1 MKKWKS
7 NFRNYLAPLSNVHSV
22 ECDSYAAIYHETSFL
37 IIQSVLRGTH
47 ANKTGRKK
55 KKRLFMAIQVEYIY
69 LWDTYRTKKWI
80 TVEVKKNPVIHIP
93 PFYFYIFPSTV
104 GI

>member
-1 MKKWKS
+1 MKIAPMTKCKLI
-7 NFRNYLAPLSNVHSV
+7 FKNYLTPLCSVHSV

-55 KKRLFMAIQVEYIY
+55 RKDYSWQFKWNTF
-69 LWDTYRTKKWI
+69 TY
-80 TVEVKKNPVIHIP
+80 V
-93 PFYFYIFPSTV
+93 
-104 GI
+104 

>member
-1 MKKWKS
+1 MNFEKADYEVFDDKLKLKS
-7 NFRNYLAPLSNVHSV
+7 NFRNSSASLPSVHSV

-55 KKRLFMAIQVEYIY
+55 RKDFSWQFKWNTF
-69 LWDTYRTKKWI
+69 TYEIWNQKM
-80 TVEVKKNPVIHIP
+80 N
-93 PFYFYIFPSTV
+93 Y
-104 GI
+104 G